1 MRVEQDGGRLRLI
14 DVDPQ
19 AHEIGLEPVL
29 DVERPAAHAQGR
41 VRADDKDLAAHI
53 QRS

>member
-14 DVDPQ
+14 DVDPH

-29 DVERPAAHAQGR
+29 DVKRPAAHTQGR
-41 VRADDKDLAAHI
+41 VRADDEDGAADAR
-53 QRS
+53 RS